1 MNTRQEQRL
10 AQGTLVSGRYRVKE
24 VLGSG
29 GFATVY
35 EVEHVHLLTPFAL
48 KVLDLPVDP
57 HASQSFSMRFVQE
70 AQFAAKIRHPNV
82 VQTTDYGIIEQTGQ
96 PFLIMEKLIGRDL
109 DDELKAQG
117 ALETA
122 RALRLFD
129 GCLAAIQR
137 GHEMGIVHKDLK
149 PSNLFLVEPETPDE
163 RLIVLD
169 FGIARAY
176 TDPDAK
182 LTHTQNI
189 AGTPAYLAP
198 EYIQSQEVS
207 PALDVYQMGLIIAE
221 SLMGVHPMD
230 ADTAM
235 AYLMK
240 HCMGQFELSA
250 QLAQSPLGPILQRAL
265 SLDPAD
271 RWKDAGELR
280 KALSLVDPLQ
290 LEPTY
295 ILSEEQRKR
304 RRGRGLQSKNMVAQT
319 NERDMSSGV
328 FGATVAA
335 PIDEVSAER
344 KKALAS
350 QDHTVPGVVPQS
362 LSSSSSSSPAWGA
375 KPFDA
380 SQTSQSG
387 ALSQPLD
394 LSTSNASSKLVDSTM
409 SAELSGELNPYG
421 ASPPSTPNTL
431 RLVGLAVF
439 IAVLLA
445 AGGVGLALM
454 MSKDKKTP
462 ETLPLSAL
470 PDGVK
475 PATAPS
481 EVVAA
486 PIKEEPVKPPVDEVE
501 PAKSPPPAPR
511 VLVFNPDE
519 IRVALENK
527 CSPMLTSGRSKNF
540 VASFAIKSGAPGNV
554 KIKGSPKNAAS
565 CLQETLLAMEYPA
578 ELTIKSQSLKLTLT
592 PPERRQPEPKATSKE
607 PEIKAPVIEQPEVKE
622 PAVKEPPAKVDPP
635 VKEPEPVKPVEPPV
649 EKKVVPKTSP
659 SFAG

>member
-10 AQGTLVSGRYRVKE
+10 AQGTLVSGRYRVKD

-48 KVLDLPVDP
+48 KVLDLPADP
-57 HASQSFSMRFVQE
+57 HATQSFSMRFVQE

-109 DDELKAQG
+109 DDELKEHG
-117 ALETA
+117 ALDTV
-122 RALRLFD
+122 RAMRLFD

-149 PSNLFLVEPETPDE
+149 PSNLFLVEPETADE

-230 ADTAM
+230 AETAM

-265 SLDPAD
+265 SLDPKD

-280 KALSLVDPLQ
+280 KALSSIDPQRLA
-290 LEPTY
+290 PSY
-295 ILSEEQRKR
+295 ILSEEQRAR
-304 RRGRGLQSKNMVAQT
+304 RRDRGLQSKNMVAQT

-328 FGATVAA
+328 FDATVAA
-335 PIDEVSAER
+335 PVPEISSER
-344 KKALAS
+344 GALS
-350 QDHTVPGVVPQS
+350 SGDHTTPGVVPSS
-362 LSSSSSSSPAWGA
+362 LSSWGA
-375 KPFDA
+375 KPFQPSDSDPSLSA
-380 SQTSQSG
+380 P
-387 ALSQPLD
+387 LSQPLAS
-394 LSTSNASSKLVDSTM
+394 LSAPMAPADSTM
-409 SAELSGELNPYG
+409 SAEMSGEYNPYG
-421 ASPPSTPNTL
+421 AKPSNPNTL

-445 AGGVGLALM
+445 AAGVGLALM
-454 MSKDKKTP
+454 LNKNKGQTQP
-462 ETLPLSAL
+462 LPISAL

-481 EVVAA
+481 ELAKTTPPADKPEPPADPPAA
-486 PIKEEPVKPPVDEVE
+486 ALDQEKPVE
-501 PAKSPPPAPR
+501 PPR

-527 CSPMLTSGRSKNF
+527 CSALLSPGRSKNF
-540 VASFAIKSGAPGNV
+540 KASFALKEGKATGV
-554 KIKGSPKNAAS
+554 KITGSPKDAAS
-565 CLQETLLAMEYPA
+565 CLKETLLAMEYPA
-578 ELTIKSQSLKLTLT
+578 EFTVKTQSIKLTLR
-592 PPERRQPEPKATSKE
+592 PAERRQPAVKPPEPKE
-607 PEIKAPVIEQPEVKE
+607 PVVAKPAETKPEVKE
-622 PAVKEPPAKVDPP
+622 PAVKVEPPIEPP
-635 VKEPEPVKPVEPPV
+635 VKTPEPAKPVEPPV
-649 EKKVVPKTSP
+649 EKVVPKKTSP

>member
-10 AQGTLVSGRYRVKE
+10 AQGTLVSGRYRVKD

-48 KVLDLPVDP
+48 KVLDLPADP

-82 VQTTDYGIIEQTGQ
+82 VQTTDYGIIDQTGQ

-109 DDELKAQG
+109 DDELKAHG

-149 PSNLFLVEPETPDE
+149 PSNLFLVEPETADE

-207 PALDVYQMGLIIAE
+207 PALDVYQMGLIISE

-230 ADTAM
+230 AETAM

-240 HCMGQFELSA
+240 HCMGQFDLSA

-265 SLDPAD
+265 SLDPRD
-271 RWKDAGELR
+271 RWKDAGDLR
-280 KALSLVDPLQ
+280 KALSSLDPQ
-290 LEPTY
+290 LLAPTY
-295 ILSEEQRKR
+295 ILSEEQRAR

-328 FGATVAA
+328 FDATVAA
-335 PIDEVSAER
+335 PVHELSSER
-344 KKALAS
+344 GALS
-350 QDHTVPGVVPQS
+350 SGDHTTPGVVPSS
-362 LSSSSSSSPAWGA
+362 LSPWGA
-375 KPFDA
+375 KPFQPSDA
-380 SQTSQSG
+380 ELSVSAS
-387 ALSQPLD
+387 LSQPLAS
-394 LSTSNASSKLVDSTM
+394 LSEPIAAADATM
-409 SAELSGELNPYG
+409 SADMSAEYNPYG
-421 ASPPSTPNTL
+421 PPSNPNTL
-431 RLVGLAVF
+431 RLVGVAVF

-445 AGGVGLALM
+445 AAGVGLALM
-454 MSKDKKTP
+454 LNKNKGQTQP
-462 ETLPLSAL
+462 LPISAL

-481 EVVAA
+481 ELAKTTL
-486 PIKEEPVKPPVDEVE
+486 PDDKPEPPDAVPEQEKPVE
-501 PAKSPPPAPR
+501 PPR

-527 CSPMLTSGRSKNF
+527 CSAMLSPGRSKSF
-540 VASFAIKSGAPGNV
+540 KASFALKEGKATDV
-554 KIKGSPKNAAS
+554 KISGSPKSAAS
-565 CLQETLLAMEYPA
+565 CLKETLLAMEYPA
-578 ELTIKSQSLKLTLT
+578 GFTVKTQTLKLTLR
-592 PPERRQPEPKATSKE
+592 PAERRQPEVKRPEPPKE
-607 PEIKAPVIEQPEVKE
+607 PVVAKPTNDKPEVKE
-622 PAVKEPPAKVDPP
+622 PPVKVEPP
-635 VKEPEPVKPVEPPV
+635 VKAPEPAKTVEPPV
-649 EKKVVPKTSP
+649 EKVVPKKTSP